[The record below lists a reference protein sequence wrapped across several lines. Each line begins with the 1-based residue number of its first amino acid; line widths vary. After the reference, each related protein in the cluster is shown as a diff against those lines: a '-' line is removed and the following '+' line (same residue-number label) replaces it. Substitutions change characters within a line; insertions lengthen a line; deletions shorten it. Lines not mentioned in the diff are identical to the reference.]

1 MASLPCHVAGG
12 AKHAQLER
20 VKETPPSLDL
30 EGHDGVA
37 TQPSVAEELSM
48 STIAIGVDLA
58 KH

>member
-1 MASLPCHVAGG
+1 MASLTCQEAGG

-20 VKETPPSLDL
+20 VKETSPSFDL

-37 TQPSVAEELSM
+37 TQPSAEEELSM

-58 KH
+58 KR